1 MMKYT
6 NEQIDITK
14 KILKHITIDYPIPYE
29 LLEYILGIIEYL
41 QNQNEERFNQ
51 LLNMDK
57 LLVKSQEDNYRRPL
71 TDDEMQEI
79 IYSDCVHLN
88 GIVDLDL
95 FARAIEKAHGIE

>member
-29 LLEYILGIIEYL
+29 LLEDILGIIEYL

-57 LLVKSQEDNYRRPL
+57 LLIQSQEYNNKIPL
-71 TDDEMQEI
+71 TDGQIEDIWDDLEAGTFKNA
-79 IYSDCVHLN
+79 VK
-88 GIVDLDL
+88 IV
-95 FARAIEKAHGIE
+95 RAYEKIQGIE